1 MTMTRSTPPLTIKE
15 SLVDG
20 LQEFEIDVL
29 YSIWGG
35 HPSEVKQWS

>member
-1 MTMTRSTPPLTIKE
+1 MVNDNDKINPSLTIKE

-35 HPSEVKQWS
+35 HPSEVKQ